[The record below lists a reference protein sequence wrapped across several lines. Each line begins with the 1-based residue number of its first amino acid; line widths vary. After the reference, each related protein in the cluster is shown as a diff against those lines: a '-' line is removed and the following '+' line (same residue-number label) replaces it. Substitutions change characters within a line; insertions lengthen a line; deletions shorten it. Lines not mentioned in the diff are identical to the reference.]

1 MPRRRSRTW
10 QAARISARWRSRS
23 GEALAFAMPLRHID
37 VVIRSGIVPC
47 TINLREETKMR
58 TILVGAALIALTV
71 GASAQDKRP
80 DYGTA
85 INAAA
90 AKKIAAGVVAECQ
103 KNGWNVA
110 VAVVDNHGFL
120 VYFERMDNT
129 QTASMDIAIGKAR
142 AAATY
147 RRPTR
152 VFMDVINKGGV
163 ATATLPGVF
172 ASPGGVPIMA
182 DGKVTGAVGVSGPT
196 GDQDE
201 QCSKAG
207 LETT

>member
-1 MPRRRSRTW
+1 MRTLLL
-10 QAARISARWRSRS
+10 AA
-23 GEALAFAMPLRHID
+23 ALAAFTA
-37 VVIRSGIVPC
+37 
-47 TINLREETKMR
+47 
-58 TILVGAALIALTV
+58 GAS
-71 GASAQDKRP
+71 SAQDKRP

-85 INAAA
+85 VNAAG

-120 VYFERMDNT
+120 VYFERTDNT
-129 QTASMDIAIGKAR
+129 QTASMDIAVGKAR

-152 VFMDVINKGGV
+152 VFMEVINKGGL

-172 ASPGGVPIMA
+172 ASPGGVPIMV
-182 DGKVTGAVGVSGPT
+182 DGKVTGAVGVSGVT

-201 QCSKAG
+201 QCAKAG
-207 LETT
+207 LGTT

>member
-1 MPRRRSRTW
+1 M
-10 QAARISARWRSRS
+10 
-23 GEALAFAMPLRHID
+23 AFA
-37 VVIRSGIVPC
+37 
-47 TINLREETKMR
+47 
-58 TILVGAALIALTV
+58 A

-85 INAAA
+85 IEGAA
-90 AKKIAAGVVAECQ
+90 AKKIAAGALAECQ

-110 VAVVDNHGFL
+110 VAVVDTHGFL
-120 VYFERMDNT
+120 VYFERMENT
-129 QTASMDIAIGKAR
+129 QTASVDIAIGKAR

-147 RRPTR
+147 RRTTR
-152 VFMDVINKGGV
+152 VFMDAINKGSP

-172 ASPGGVPIMA
+172 ASPGGVPIMV
-182 DGKVTGAVGVSGPT
+182 DGKVTGAVGVSGAT

-207 LETT
+207 LGVT

>member
-1 MPRRRSRTW
+1 MKVFL
-10 QAARISARWRSRS
+10 AAA
-23 GEALAFAMPLRHID
+23 
-37 VVIRSGIVPC
+37 
-47 TINLREETKMR
+47 T
-58 TILVGAALIALTV
+58 LVALTV
-71 GASAQDKRP
+71 NASAQDKRP
-80 DYGTA
+80 EYGTA
-85 INAAA
+85 INVAG

-129 QTASMDIAIGKAR
+129 QTASMDIAVGKAR

-152 VFMDVINKGGV
+152 VFTDVINKGGV

-172 ASPGGVPIMA
+172 ASPGGLPIMV
-182 DGKVTGAVGVSGPT
+182 DGKVTGGVGVSGVT

-207 LETT
+207 LGAS

>member
-1 MPRRRSRTW
+1 MVRLGV
-10 QAARISARWRSRS
+10 AV
-23 GEALAFAMPLRHID
+23 ALAACSSL
-37 VVIRSGIVPC
+37 
-47 TINLREETKMR
+47 
-58 TILVGAALIALTV
+58 AL
-71 GASAQDKRP
+71 AQDRRP

-85 INAAA
+85 VNVAQ
-90 AKKIAAGVVAECQ
+90 AKKIAAGVIAECA
-103 KNGWNVA
+103 KNQWNVA

-129 QTASMDIAIGKAR
+129 QTASMDIAVGKAR

-152 VFMDVINKGGV
+152 AFMDVINKGGP

-172 ASPGGVPIMA
+172 ASPGGLPIMV
-182 DGKVTGAVGVSGPT
+182 DGKVTGGVGVSGVT

-201 QCSKAG
+201 QCAKAG
-207 LETT
+207 LGMK